1 MRILFASSECM
12 PFIKTGG
19 LADVAGTLPKAMA
32 ELAKENEIRVI
43 LPKYRR
49 IPEKFRY
56 NMRHVFDTWIH
67 LGWRSQY
74 LGIDEYVLD
83 GVTYWFVDNEFYFG
97 GDYVYGEG
105 DFETER
111 FCFFCK
117 AVMESLPRLGFMPD
131 VIHCNDWQTGW
142 IPLLVRQYGI
152 RPDYSGI
159 KTVFTIHNL
168 RFQGVGSR
176 MFVDD
181 LLALGQDALDRIE
194 YSGGASA
201 MKAGLM
207 YCDRITTV
215 SPTYAHEILTPE
227 YGETL
232 DCVLRDR
239 AGDLCGILNGIST
252 TLYDPMTDREIAVNY
267 DKDSLEGKEKC
278 KKALLRELGLAE
290 DTSRPLV
297 AVISRLTDQKGV
309 DLISWLL
316 PKIMNEGAQAV
327 VLGMGDRHY
336 EELFGRLSWENP
348 SFAFRCEMNDALS
361 RRIYAGAD
369 IFLMPSRFEPC
380 GLSQM
385 LALRYGCIPVV
396 RETGGLA
403 DTVKPYNKF
412 ENSGNGFSFC
422 GYSFNSFDF
431 VTELALELFRDKER
445 WHDMVV
451 RAMECD
457 FDWRVSAGKYLDLYR
472 GVIGRWA

>member
-1 MRILFASSECM
+1 M

-168 RFQGVGSR
+168 RFCGSGR
-176 MFVDD
+176 
-181 LLALGQDALDRIE
+181 
-194 YSGGASA
+194 
-201 MKAGLM
+201 
-207 YCDRITTV
+207 
-215 SPTYAHEILTPE
+215 
-227 YGETL
+227 GEP
-232 DCVLRDR
+232 DGSLR
-239 AGDLCGILNGIST
+239 LQ
-252 TLYDPMTDREIAVNY
+252 
-267 DKDSLEGKEKC
+267 KD
-278 KKALLRELGLAE
+278 
-290 DTSRPLV
+290 
-297 AVISRLTDQKGV
+297 
-309 DLISWLL
+309 
-316 PKIMNEGAQAV
+316 
-327 VLGMGDRHY
+327 H
-336 EELFGRLSWENP
+336 
-348 SFAFRCEMNDALS
+348 
-361 RRIYAGAD
+361 
-369 IFLMPSRFEPC
+369 
-380 GLSQM
+380 
-385 LALRYGCIPVV
+385 
-396 RETGGLA
+396 
-403 DTVKPYNKF
+403 
-412 ENSGNGFSFC
+412 
-422 GYSFNSFDF
+422 
-431 VTELALELFRDKER
+431 
-445 WHDMVV
+445 
-451 RAMECD
+451 
-457 FDWRVSAGKYLDLYR
+457 
-472 GVIGRWA
+472 

>member
-1 MRILFASSECM
+1 MKILFAASECL

-49 IPEKFRY
+49 IPEQYRY
-56 NMRHVFDTWIH
+56 NMRHVFDTWIA
-67 LGWRSQY
+67 LGWRNQY
-74 LGIDEYVLD
+74 LGVDEYVLD

-97 GDYVYGEG
+97 GDYVYGDG

-117 AVMESLPRLGFMPD
+117 AVMECLPRLGFMPD
-131 VIHCNDWQTGW
+131 IIHCNDWQTGY

-152 RPDYSGI
+152 RPDYAGI
-159 KTVFTIHNL
+159 RTVFTIHNL
-168 RFQGVGSR
+168 RFQGIGSR
-176 MFVDD
+176 AFVDD
-181 LLALGQDALDRIE
+181 LLSLGQDALDRIE

-215 SPTYAHEILTPE
+215 SPTYAGDILTPE

-239 AGDLCGILNGIST
+239 AGDLVGILNGISN
-252 TLYDPMTDREIAVNY
+252 TLYDPANDRNIAVNY
-267 DKDSLEGKEKC
+267 TKDDLSGKEKC
-278 KKALLRELGLAE
+278 KLAVLRELGLAE
-290 DTSRPLV
+290 DPSRPLI

-316 PKIMNEGAQAV
+316 PKLLNEGAQAV

-369 IFLMPSRFEPC
+369 MFLMPSRFEPC

-385 LALRYGCIPVV
+385 LALRYGCIPIV

-403 DTVKPYNKF
+403 DTVAPYNKF
-412 ENSGNGFSFC
+412 ENTGNGFSFC
-422 GYSFNSFDF
+422 GYSFQSFDF
-431 VTELALELFRDKER
+431 VTELAMELYRDKTR
-445 WHDMVV
+445 WTEMVK

-472 GVIGRWA
+472 SLIGRWA